1 MTSAA
6 LKLYTAAT
14 ALICAGAIAWS
25 IHQSSAAAT
34 WQAEAGKWQ
43 TVAQQT
49 VVHDRHT
56 VHRYRTLARR
66 YNQIVVRTRRSQQR
80 LLAGLHAAQ
89 PVAVAQ
95 VPSVSSVTPV
105 ATASAPPVA
114 TASAPTTHTS

>member
-6 LKLYTAAT
+6 LKLYTAVI
-14 ALICAGAIAWS
+14 ALVCAAAIAWS

-49 VVHDRHT
+49 VAHDRHT

-66 YNQIVVRTRRSQQR
+66 YNQIVVRARRSQQR
-80 LLAGLHAAQ
+80 LLAGLPAVQ
-89 PVAVAQ
+89 PVSVAQ
-95 VPSVSSVTPV
+95 IPSVSSVTPV
-105 ATASAPPVA
+105 ATAS
-114 TASAPTTHTS
+114 TPTTHTS